1 MKLEYP
7 IAILARLFF
16 LLFLIGMLQA
26 GKPVV
31 TENMEL
37 ASYAQDLYR
46 QMGVNVSRS
55 AFELQTQESR
65 GRVFVIHVVSRQST
79 LSNDLLQA
87 FLVGGAVSQHARS
100 VMDQIVVVADVEFSN
115 RKPMVLRASG
125 SCCEKLYN
133 NRMTADVFSLDC
145 LRME

>member
-1 MKLEYP
+1 MKPVNP
-7 IAILARLFF
+7 ISILARLLF
-16 LLFLIGMLQA
+16 LLFLVGMLQA

-37 ASYAQDLYR
+37 ASYAQDMYR

-55 AFELQTQESR
+55 AFELQTQESW
-65 GRVFVIHVVSRQST
+65 GRVFVIQVVSRQST

-100 VMDQIVVVADVEFSN
+100 AIDQIVVVADVEFSN